1 MKKHVYILMTC
12 SVVGVLSLVLMG
24 LIAVGLGETSHEIA
38 MANTENTA
46 EAILTSASVGSA
58 TVVSV
63 PVVYYDQEMDACVD
77 MYDVNQ
83 RGALERR
90 QFEWTSCGYYIQGLE
105 SGLVE
110 DELSSSYLPVTKG
123 GEALPNR
130 GLDFDRWF
138 AEVEG
143 ESKFYAGMLNLG
155 YNTETASFEYGNE
168 AFYPLNEIAG
178 VSKTDVN
185 ADGNNHL
192 FTVSFGVP
200 FRVLKS
206 GEEEFEIFADD
217 DTWVFVNDRLVL
229 DMGGIHDIMGAK
241 LKINEEGEVYAA
253 VGDIDLAYS
262 GVRLDENSAVIRV
275 FHADRDSYDS
285 VFKVRF
291 TNMVLNITNENIAKR
306 DGGVELAY
314 DPTDPSYV
322 APLGESITV
331 KPDNRRMLAV
341 KMIVQMVA
349 VGGFGIIV
357 AVAISLGWKC
367 WRRDRSQVK

>member
-130 GLDFDRWF
+130 GLNFDRWF

-178 VSKTDVN
+178 VSK

-217 DTWVFVNDRLVL
+217 DTWAFVNDRLVL

-275 FHADRDSYDS
+275 FHADRDSYNS

-349 VGGFGIIV
+349 VGGFGVIA